1 MESPLKSSP
10 AAQDN
15 IDQMPSWR
23 EVFLSLELMPAAL
36 ADLPTIV
43 IALIAFLVITMVQVD
58 VAKVALG
65 AMTSGVL
72 FAVAKGLWPSL

>member
-1 MESPLKSSP
+1 
-10 AAQDN
+10 
-15 IDQMPSWR
+15 MPSWR
-23 EVFLSLELMPAAL
+23 EVFLSLKLMPAAL

-43 IALIAFLVITMVQVD
+43 IALIAFLVITMVKVD

-72 FAVAKGLWPSL
+72 FAVAKGL